1 MSNQL
6 LITIGGASANGK
18 STLARSL
25 HARFNDNAQ
34 KTMLID
40 SDLMRKVL
48 WYSAQGESSFDEK
61 VTLPVEAYSSE
72 WGEKT
77 YQAMYKNALFALRR
91 GFHVIVDATFLSDE
105 QRKRFEEL
113 ATLQKAEHKGIW
125 LENDQSAL
133 EQRADE
139 REKGV
144 SDATGFVVGLQ
155 FKKDF
160 GDVSGWTK
168 IRTDKTAA
176 DTLKKAIKALKI

>member
-25 HARFNDNAQ
+25 HARFNDNSQ

-48 WYSAQGESSFDEK
+48 WYSAQSESNFDEK

-72 WGEKT
+72 FGERT

-91 GFHVIVDATFLSDE
+91 GFNVIVDATFLDAG
-105 QRKRFEEL
+105 QRQKFVEL
-113 ATLQKAEHKGIW
+113 AMQQRAEHKGIW
-125 LENDQSAL
+125 LENEQSVL
-133 EQRADE
+133 EQRADA
-139 REKGV
+139 REKGI

-160 GDVSGWTK
+160 GDVSGWAK